1 MLSQTLVVLPVL
13 AKALQFSDRKLQAQT
28 DSALAAVAVYKSL
41 GGGWQSQ
48 DF

>member
-13 AKALQFSDRKLQAQT
+13 VKALQFSNRKLQAQT
-28 DSALAAVAVYKSL
+28 DSALAAVAAYKSL